1 MSCSTDQYNPT
12 FIREIEINRVS
23 VLDKN
28 IDSASSS
35 LGPALNQP
43 ALLSNI
49 TLSIAAVE
57 RDTGLSKDTLRVWE
71 RRYGFPSPQ
80 RDPVGERAYLLVDVE
95 KLRVIKRLL
104 DAGHRPGRIV
114 SLPVAELQ
122 VLADQTVD
130 QPLRNVESALGSE
143 DLRLQMALIRG
154 HDPLGLR
161 AALNL
166 MLARF
171 GVARF
176 VNEVVG
182 PLNAAVGDAWIRG
195 QMEIFE
201 EHMYTEVLQ
210 SVLRQAIAA
219 IPQGKPSTRAPRA
232 LLTTLPG
239 EPHGLGLLM
248 VEAMLALDACPCVS
262 LGVQTPLW
270 DVVKAASAL
279 RTDIVALSFSGC
291 TNPNQ
296 IIESL
301 TELRQKLPAGTE
313 LWAGGSAPALRRR
326 PIDGVRTF
334 ASLENLPAEVQRL
347 RQRATASAVGAEK
360 PADTHPRDGAAAR

>member
-1 MSCSTDQYNPT
+1 VNQP
-12 FIREIEINRVS
+12 S
-23 VLDKN
+23 VL
-28 IDSASSS
+28 SAIS
-35 LGPALNQP
+35 
-43 ALLSNI
+43 
-49 TLSIAAVE
+49 LSIAAVE

-71 RRYGFPSPQ
+71 RRYGFPAPQ
-80 RDPVGERAYLLVDVE
+80 RDPVGERAYSLGDVE
-95 KLRVIKRLL
+95 KLRIIKRLL

-114 SLPVAELQ
+114 TLPVVELQ
-122 VLADQTVD
+122 ALADQTVD
-130 QPLRNVESALGSE
+130 QPVRNVEAALGSE
-143 DLRLQMALIRG
+143 DLRAQMALIRG
-154 HDPLGLR
+154 HDPVGLR
-161 AALNL
+161 AALNFL
-166 MLARF
+166 LARF

-210 SVLRQAIAA
+210 GVLRQAIAA
-219 IPQGKPSTRAPRA
+219 IPQGKAASGAPRA

-248 VEAMLALDACPCVS
+248 VEAMLALEACPCVS

-270 DVVKAASAL
+270 DVAQAAAAL
-279 RTDIVALSFSGC
+279 HADIVALSFSGC

-296 IIESL
+296 IIEGL
-301 TELRQKLPAGTE
+301 TELRQKLPAHTE

-334 ASLENLPAEVQRL
+334 TSLEVLPAEVARL
-347 RQRATASAVGAEK
+347 RQSAKISFAVGDPTA
-360 PADTHPRDGAAAR
+360 PTRPWDGVDTL

>member
-1 MSCSTDQYNPT
+1 MNQP
-12 FIREIEINRVS
+12 S
-23 VLDKN
+23 VL
-28 IDSASSS
+28 SAIS
-35 LGPALNQP
+35 
-43 ALLSNI
+43 
-49 TLSIAAVE
+49 LSIAAVE

-80 RDPVGERAYLLVDVE
+80 RDPVGERAYSLVDVE
-95 KLRVIKRLL
+95 KLRIIKRLL

-114 SLPVAELQ
+114 TLPVIELQ
-122 VLADQTVD
+122 ALADQTVD
-130 QPLRNVESALGSE
+130 QPVRNVEAALGSE
-143 DLRLQMALIRG
+143 DLRTQMSLIRS
-154 HDPLGLR
+154 HDPVGLR
-161 AALNL
+161 AALNM

-210 SVLRQAIAA
+210 SVLRQAISA
-219 IPQGKPSTRAPRA
+219 IPQGKLAGAPRA

-248 VEAMLALDACPCVS
+248 VEAMLALEGSPCVS
-262 LGVQTPLW
+262 LGAQTPLW
-270 DVVKAASAL
+270 DVVQAATAL
-279 RTDIVALSFSGC
+279 RADIVALSFSGC

-296 IIESL
+296 IIEGL
-301 TELRQKLPAGTE
+301 TELRQKLPARTE

-334 ASLENLPAEVQRL
+334 TSLEALPAEVARL
-347 RQRATASAVGAEK
+347 RQSARALFATSNQTA
-360 PADTHPRDGAAAR
+360 PTQPWDGAAAL